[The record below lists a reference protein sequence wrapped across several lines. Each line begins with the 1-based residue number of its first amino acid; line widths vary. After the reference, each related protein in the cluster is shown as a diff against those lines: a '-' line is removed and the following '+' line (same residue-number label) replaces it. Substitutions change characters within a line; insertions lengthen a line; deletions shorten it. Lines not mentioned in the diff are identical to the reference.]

1 LTEAHR
7 RTTLFVLFIAA
18 TVTLYWAPLT
28 ALIRLALTQEHFSHV
43 IVVPL
48 ISGSLFV
55 RERRR
60 IFSEMRTS
68 WAPALILFGIGSV
81 LYLTSHRYEFVSS
94 PNDVL
99 AISLLSALFVW
110 SAVFVTCYG
119 LRALDRGRFS
129 AAIMLMM
136 IPVPAILLEPLI
148 SYLQY
153 GTAAVSE
160 ILFRLSGVAF
170 LRSGLDFELPGL
182 IVEVARECSGIRS
195 SMALL
200 ITGLLAGHLFLA
212 SRWTKAILA
221 ILIIPLLVIKNAVRI
236 VSISLLSIYVDP
248 AFLTGDLHRRGGVI
262 FFLLALVVMA
272 AALLLLQRAERIGHA
287 RLHA

>member
-1 LTEAHR
+1 
-7 RTTLFVLFIAA
+7 LFVVFIAA
-18 TVTLYWAPLT
+18 TVILYSAPLT
-28 ALIRLALTQEHFSHV
+28 MLTRLALTQEHFSHV

-48 ISGSLFV
+48 ISASLFV
-55 RERRR
+55 LERRQ

-68 WAPALILFGIGSV
+68 WAPALILFAVGSV
-81 LYLTSHRYEFVSS
+81 LYLTSRRYELALN

-110 SAVFVTCYG
+110 SAVFVACYG
-119 LRALDRGRFS
+119 LPALDRGRFP

-136 IPVPAILLEPLI
+136 IPIPAILLEPLI
-148 SYLQY
+148 SYLQH
-153 GTAAVSE
+153 GTAEVSE
-160 ILFRLSGVAF
+160 MFFRLSGVAF

-212 SRWTKAILA
+212 SRWTKAMLA
-221 ILIIPLLVIKNAVRI
+221 ILMIPLLVIKNAVRI

-272 AALLLLQRAERIGHA
+272 AALILLQRAERSGHA
-287 RLHA
+287 RVHA